1 MAFVLCIGKT
11 CVHMQPQMLVDER
24 SFEERKHKNI
34 GQLVT
39 VQIPRGGYLRILMCE
54 YCEYSCLTH
63 VVTETYHSVS
73 VSGIVLLCCENN
85 EILPLLVVVR
95 YILKHKRSQ

>member
-1 MAFVLCIGKT
+1 
-11 CVHMQPQMLVDER
+11 MQPQMLVDER
-24 SFEERKHKNI
+24 SFEERKHKN
-34 GQLVT
+34 
-39 VQIPRGGYLRILMCE
+39 VQIPRGGYLRILKRE

-85 EILPLLVVVR
+85 EILPLVVVR

>member
-1 MAFVLCIGKT
+1 MKEVL
-11 CVHMQPQMLVDER
+11 
-24 SFEERKHKNI
+24 RKENIKNI

-39 VQIPRGGYLRILMCE
+39 VQIPRGGYLRILKCE

-85 EILPLLVVVR
+85 EILPLLVVR

>member
-1 MAFVLCIGKT
+1 
-11 CVHMQPQMLVDER
+11 MLVDER
-24 SFEERKHKNI
+24 SFEERKHNKNI
-34 GQLVT
+34 GQLLT
-39 VQIPRGGYLRILMCE
+39 VQIPRGGYMRILKCE

-73 VSGIVLLCCENN
+73 VSGIALLCCENN
-85 EILPLLVVVR
+85 EILPLLVVR